1 MNLLE
6 QHEIFEMEVLE
17 RLKSARLLESLVF
30 GGGTMLRLCHELPR
44 YSVDLDFWKLKVMDD
59 SILFEKLQNALRNS
73 YDITDAQIKHYT
85 ILLELRSPRFPRRL
99 KIEVRRELR
108 NWEYEEAIAFSRYET
123 RQVPV
128 KAHTLSQTMQNK
140 IEALINRGAI
150 RDAFDI
156 EFLIRKGVPLP
167 VLSKKEIQAI
177 LKRIQQFKPNDFK
190 VTLGSIVEPDL
201 RAYYLDHGFRLLE
214 TQLMQQPNITA
225 KRPPF

>member
-44 YSVDLDFWKLKVMDD
+44 YSVDLDFWKLKELED
-59 SILFEKLQNALRNS
+59 STLFEKLQNVLRNS
-73 YDITDAQIKHYT
+73 YEITDAQIKHYT
-85 ILLELRSPRFPRRL
+85 ILVELRSPRFPRRL
-99 KIEVRRELR
+99 KIEIRRELR
-108 NWEYEEAIAFSRYET
+108 NWEYEETIAFSRYET
-123 RQVPV
+123 KQVLV

-156 EFLIRKGVPLP
+156 EFLLRKGTPLP
-167 VLSKKEIQAI
+167 PLTDEQIERLQKQ
-177 LKRIQQFKPNDFK
+177 LGRFKPNDFK
-190 VTLGSIVEPDL
+190 VTLGSVLEAEWREYYIRNGFSLL
-201 RAYYLDHGFRLLE
+201 REKLAMIAR
-214 TQLMQQPNITA
+214 
-225 KRPPF
+225 